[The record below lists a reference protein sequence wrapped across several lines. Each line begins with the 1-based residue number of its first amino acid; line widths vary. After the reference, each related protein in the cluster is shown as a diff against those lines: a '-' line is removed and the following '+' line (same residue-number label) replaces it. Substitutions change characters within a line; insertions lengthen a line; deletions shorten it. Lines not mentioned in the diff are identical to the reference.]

1 MARFTTIGKV
11 RLTSLGSLIARE
23 VMELPMFA
31 QCQLINIWPIT
42 SNLLRGDALLRIRA
56 ALGDTTSSY

>member
-11 RLTSLGSLIARE
+11 QLTSLGSLIARE